1 MDSYSELKKLDLT
14 PFALGDAVTVSLVA
28 KGIMITN
35 PTGSELSVDATV
47 KTPGGGTTT
56 VTLDILGNT
65 TRIVKLKISEL
76 GASAFSGSLNI
87 FELY

>member
-1 MDSYSELKKLDLT
+1 MDSYSQLKKLVLT
-14 PFALGDAVTVSLVA
+14 PFFSEEPVTVSLMA
-28 KGIMITN
+28 KGIMISN
-35 PTGSELSVDATV
+35 PTASELSVVATV

-76 GASAFSGSLNI
+76 NAGIISAQLNI

>member
-14 PFALGDAVTVSLVA
+14 PFFSEEPVTVSLMA
-28 KGIMITN
+28 KGIMISN
-35 PTGSELSVDATV
+35 PTASELSVVATV

-76 GASAFSGSLNI
+76 NAGTISAQLNI